1 MQTLS
6 ELTCSIGENIYL
18 REMESEKTT
27 ILRNVLFKS
36 FAEKESWRKN
46 DLKKVLIKFM
56 KDNGVEDNDQDIDKV
71 INMFTQ

>member
-1 MQTLS
+1 
-6 ELTCSIGENIYL
+6 
-18 REMESEKTT
+18 MESEKTT